1 MNSVSGTI
9 GSKVETKHLSA
20 AQLVEKL
27 EQELNL
33 LDDLGHYDDI
43 IDEFQF
49 DELPGSDRRIA

>member
-1 MNSVSGTI
+1 MFPNRVT
-9 GSKVETKHLSA
+9 KTETKTLSA

-43 IDEFQF
+43 IDEYYS
-49 DELPGSDRRIA
+49 DELPGSERRIA